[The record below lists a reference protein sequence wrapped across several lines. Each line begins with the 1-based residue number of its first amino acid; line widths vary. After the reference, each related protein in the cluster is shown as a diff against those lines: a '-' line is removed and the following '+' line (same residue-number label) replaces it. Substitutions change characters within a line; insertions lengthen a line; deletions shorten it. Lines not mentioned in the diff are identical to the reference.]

1 MTKLLL
7 DYGLVLVFLVIALES
22 AGLPFLPGEL
32 ALISAALLAQQGNHF
47 GIVPVVIVA
56 AVAAVTGYVAG
67 YWIGRIGGRRLLERW
82 DFVARYAHKVLPPSE
97 RFFARHGSKTVF
109 FGRFVVLLRATA
121 AWLAGITHMGWWKFL
136 GWNVAGGVVWAV
148 GYGLLA
154 YYAGKAAVDAVS
166 EYGTVAIVAVIA
178 AGGLGFLAVHLVHR
192 RVEGSE
198 R

>member
-47 GIVPVVIVA
+47 GIVSVVIVA
-56 AVAAVTGYVAG
+56 AVAAVSGYIAG
-67 YWIGRIGGRRLLERW
+67 YWIGRLGGRRLLERW

-121 AWLAGITHMGWWKFL
+121 AWLAGITHMGWWRFL

-166 EYGTVAIVAVIA
+166 RYGTIAIVVVVVV
-178 AGGLGFLAVHLVHR
+178 GGLGFLAVRLLHR

>member
-1 MTKLLL
+1 
-7 DYGLVLVFLVIALES
+7 
-22 AGLPFLPGEL
+22 
-32 ALISAALLAQQGNHF
+32 
-47 GIVPVVIVA
+47 
-56 AVAAVTGYVAG
+56 
-67 YWIGRIGGRRLLERW
+67 
-82 DFVARYAHKVLPPSE
+82 VLPPSE

-166 EYGTVAIVAVIA
+166 EYGTIAIVVVVVVA
-178 AGGLGFLAVHLVHR
+178 GLGFLAVHLLHR

-198 R
+198 H